1 MEIKRNTLLW
11 VVIGALFIVA
21 LFLVFQAGASGSVQ
35 SVGAT
40 AQAAK
45 TAAVSSGGMVGGC

>member
-1 MEIKRNTLLW
+1 MDRKLFLW
-11 VVIGALFIVA
+11 EMIGVLFIIA

-35 SVGAT
+35 AVGAT